1 MDRAGYSTLARREGV
16 PDPVRWPEM
25 AGTSVD
31 GPRPPTGAFCRW
43 TASGRPVTTTAPD
56 GVAIRPAERADL
68 LPVLRIEQASFPQP
82 WPYQAFEGFLG
93 EPGFLVAVGRGTGD
107 DAEWTGTDDVGD
119 TVGDGE
125 SDARSPGDRGAGSGV
140 GGVADAGG
148 LALGDAGDEVR
159 GYVVA
164 DVVSEFGRTVGHVK
178 DIAVHPGWRGR
189 GIGTRLLDRAL
200 SVLAAGGARR
210 AKLEVRAG
218 NREAQKLYRSFGFS
232 PDHVVS
238 GYYDDGEDALLFVAD
253 LTERR
258 VGGD

>member
-1 MDRAGYSTLARREGV
+1 M
-16 PDPVRWPEM
+16 
-25 AGTSVD
+25 
-31 GPRPPTGAFCRW
+31 
-43 TASGRPVTTTAPD
+43 TTTAPD
-56 GVAIRPAERADL
+56 GVSIRSAERADL
-68 LPVLRIEQASFPQP
+68 LSVLRIEQASFPQP

-93 EPGFLVAVGRGTGD
+93 EPGFLIAVGRDGVDETDGVPAAGVGHGTGPD
-107 DAEWTGTDDVGD
+107 DGRDAAGVGN
-119 TVGDGE
+119 TNVGDG
-125 SDARSPGDRGAGSGV
+125 G
-140 GGVADAGG
+140 ADAGP
-148 LALGDAGDEVR
+148 LADLGAAAGAASGVSATAGGAGVDDGEVC

-178 DIAVHPGWRGR
+178 DIAVHPDWRGR
-189 GIGTRLLDRAL
+189 GVGSRLLDRAL

-218 NREAQKLYRSFGFS
+218 NREAQTLYRSFGFS

-258 VGGD
+258 RGRD